1 MTEDEWLKCED
12 SETML
17 EFIRPL
23 APKRKLQ
30 LFAAACFRRLSHL
43 LPDDRQMK
51 AVEML
56 EDTSAGME
64 MREIR
69 SIVKGT
75 WHAMPS
81 SEECFGEIY
90 KDRDKAYIIA
100 LMLYRELASQSTA
113 HHAAHAARGLAD
125 GGVAERKIQSQILR
139 CIVGPLA
146 FRAVSIDS
154 AWATPAI
161 HSLAQSIDNSRDFHL
176 LPQLGQ
182 AIQQAGCNDRTIL
195 EHCNDPGLHVKGCW
209 IIDSLLMKQ

>member
-1 MTEDEWLKCED
+1 MTEDEWLKSED

-56 EDTSAGME
+56 ENAAVGLDLLS
-64 MREIR
+64 IR
-69 SIVKGT
+69 AIVKGAR
-75 WHAMPS
+75 HAIPS
-81 SEECFGEIY
+81 SEDSYSGKC
-90 KDRDKAYIIA
+90 KDADDLYFVA
-100 LMLYRELASQSTA
+100 LMFYRELVSSSTA
-113 HHAAHAARGLAD
+113 HHATFATRGLAD
-125 GGVAERKIQSQILR
+125 GGVMERKVQSQLLR
-139 CIVGPLA
+139 CIVGPLP
-146 FRAVSIDS
+146 FRNVSIHS
-154 AWATPAI
+154 SWATPAI
-161 HSLAQSIDNSRDFHL
+161 LSLAESIDDSRDFHL

-182 AIQQAGCNDRTIL
+182 AIQQAGCDDRAIL
-195 EHCNDPGLHVKGCW
+195 EHCNDSGLHVKGCW